1 LSEDLPIIVEIV
13 DTEEKID
20 GFVKI
25 ADQLMEEAACG
36 GLITEERAHIITY
49 RAGK

>member
-1 LSEDLPIIVEIV
+1 MPA
-13 DTEEKID
+13 ID

-49 RAGK
+49 RAGKYGGGRGV